1 MSKNTEVKCPSCK
14 EVFKVDDSVYTDIVK
29 QVRDQQFQDELN
41 NRLES
46 AQKEKQS
53 ALQLKESELKIA
65 FQQQLAEKQSAIEAL
80 KHKSKSELFDEVS
93 KKEKQ
98 LQELKSKID
107 RAETEKKLALSNAVK
122 DVEKER
128 DQLVND
134 VKLKEAEKQTAD
146 LDNKIQELL
155 NSAKSQA
162 ETISKNIVDKTAQ
175 AISSKEKNSLER
187 IKQIEISA
195 IQSIKN
201 QASIELNNMITN
213 YLSNLS
219 DSDRN
224 KVLEKSVSDFK
235 SIN

>member
-1 MSKNTEVKCPSCK
+1 MFEDPKFWLLVSFVLFVILMIKP
-14 EVFKVDDSVYTDIVK
+14 FKSMLIGGL
-29 QVRDQQFQDELN
+29 DQ
-41 NRLES
+41 
-46 AQKEKQS
+46 
-53 ALQLKESELKIA
+53 KI
-65 FQQQLAEKQSAIEAL
+65 EEI
-80 KHKSKSELFDEVS
+80 KSNINSS
-93 KKEKQ
+93 
-98 LQELKSKID
+98 LKSFSE
-107 RAETEKKLALSNAVK
+107 AE
-122 DVEKER
+122 
-128 DQLVND
+128 
-134 VKLKEAEKQTAD
+134 VKLKEAEKQTED

-187 IKQIEISA
+187 IKQIQISA

-201 QASIELNNMITN
+201 QASIELNSMITN

>member
-1 MSKNTEVKCPSCK
+1 MFEDPKFWLTVSFILFVILMIKP
-14 EVFKVDDSVYTDIVK
+14 FKSMMIGGL
-29 QVRDQQFQDELN
+29 DQ
-41 NRLES
+41 
-46 AQKEKQS
+46 
-53 ALQLKESELKIA
+53 KI
-65 FQQQLAEKQSAIEAL
+65 EEI
-80 KHKSKSELFDEVS
+80 KSNINSS
-93 KKEKQ
+93 
-98 LQELKSKID
+98 LKSFSE
-107 RAETEKKLALSNAVK
+107 AEI
-122 DVEKER
+122 
-128 DQLVND
+128 
-134 VKLKEAEKQTAD
+134 KLKEAEKQTED
-146 LDNKIQELL
+146 LDNKIQELI

-201 QASIELNNMITN
+201 QASIELNSMITN

-235 SIN
+235 SLN

>member
-1 MSKNTEVKCPSCK
+1 MFEDPKFWLLVSFVLFVILMIKP
-14 EVFKVDDSVYTDIVK
+14 FKSMLIGGL
-29 QVRDQQFQDELN
+29 DQ
-41 NRLES
+41 
-46 AQKEKQS
+46 
-53 ALQLKESELKIA
+53 KI
-65 FQQQLAEKQSAIEAL
+65 EEI
-80 KHKSKSELFDEVS
+80 KSNINSS
-93 KKEKQ
+93 
-98 LQELKSKID
+98 LKSFSD
-107 RAETEKKLALSNAVK
+107 AET
-122 DVEKER
+122 
-128 DQLVND
+128 
-134 VKLKEAEKQTAD
+134 KLKEAEKQTAD
-146 LDNKIQELL
+146 LDNKIQELI

>member
-1 MSKNTEVKCPSCK
+1 MFEDPKFWLLVSFVLFVILMIKP
-14 EVFKVDDSVYTDIVK
+14 FKSMLIGGL
-29 QVRDQQFQDELN
+29 DQ
-41 NRLES
+41 
-46 AQKEKQS
+46 
-53 ALQLKESELKIA
+53 KI
-65 FQQQLAEKQSAIEAL
+65 EEI
-80 KHKSKSELFDEVS
+80 KSNINSS
-93 KKEKQ
+93 
-98 LQELKSKID
+98 LKSFSD
-107 RAETEKKLALSNAVK
+107 AET
-122 DVEKER
+122 
-128 DQLVND
+128 
-134 VKLKEAEKQTAD
+134 KLKEAEKQTAD

-224 KVLEKSVSDFK
+224 KVLEKSVIDFK

>member
-1 MSKNTEVKCPSCK
+1 MFEDPKFWLLVSFVLFVILMIKP
-14 EVFKVDDSVYTDIVK
+14 FKSMLIGGL
-29 QVRDQQFQDELN
+29 DQ
-41 NRLES
+41 
-46 AQKEKQS
+46 
-53 ALQLKESELKIA
+53 KI
-65 FQQQLAEKQSAIEAL
+65 EEI
-80 KHKSKSELFDEVS
+80 KSNINSS
-93 KKEKQ
+93 
-98 LQELKSKID
+98 LKSFSD
-107 RAETEKKLALSNAVK
+107 AET
-122 DVEKER
+122 
-128 DQLVND
+128 
-134 VKLKEAEKQTAD
+134 KLKEAEKQTAD

-162 ETISKNIVDKTAQ
+162 ETLSKNIVDKTAQ
-175 AISSKEKNSLER
+175 SISSKEKNSLER

>member
-1 MSKNTEVKCPSCK
+1 MFEDPKFWLLVSFVLFVILMIKP
-14 EVFKVDDSVYTDIVK
+14 FKSMLIGGL
-29 QVRDQQFQDELN
+29 DQ
-41 NRLES
+41 
-46 AQKEKQS
+46 
-53 ALQLKESELKIA
+53 KI
-65 FQQQLAEKQSAIEAL
+65 EEI
-80 KHKSKSELFDEVS
+80 KSNINSS
-93 KKEKQ
+93 
-98 LQELKSKID
+98 LKSFSD
-107 RAETEKKLALSNAVK
+107 AET
-122 DVEKER
+122 
-128 DQLVND
+128 
-134 VKLKEAEKQTAD
+134 KLKEAEKQTAD
-146 LDNKIQELL
+146 LDNKILELL

-175 AISSKEKNSLER
+175 AISSKERNSLER

>member
-1 MSKNTEVKCPSCK
+1 MFEDPKFWLLVSFVLFVILMIKP
-14 EVFKVDDSVYTDIVK
+14 FKSMLIGGL
-29 QVRDQQFQDELN
+29 DQ
-41 NRLES
+41 
-46 AQKEKQS
+46 
-53 ALQLKESELKIA
+53 KI
-65 FQQQLAEKQSAIEAL
+65 EEI
-80 KHKSKSELFDEVS
+80 KSNINSS
-93 KKEKQ
+93 
-98 LQELKSKID
+98 LKSFSD
-107 RAETEKKLALSNAVK
+107 AET
-122 DVEKER
+122 
-128 DQLVND
+128 
-134 VKLKEAEKQTAD
+134 KLKEAEKQTAD

-162 ETISKNIVDKTAQ
+162 ETLSKNIVDKTAQ

-201 QASIELNNMITN
+201 QASIELNSMITN

>member
-1 MSKNTEVKCPSCK
+1 MFEDPKFWLTVSFILFVILMIKP
-14 EVFKVDDSVYTDIVK
+14 FKSMMIGGL
-29 QVRDQQFQDELN
+29 DQ
-41 NRLES
+41 
-46 AQKEKQS
+46 
-53 ALQLKESELKIA
+53 KI
-65 FQQQLAEKQSAIEAL
+65 EEI
-80 KHKSKSELFDEVS
+80 KSNINSS
-93 KKEKQ
+93 
-98 LQELKSKID
+98 LKSFSE
-107 RAETEKKLALSNAVK
+107 AE
-122 DVEKER
+122 
-128 DQLVND
+128 
-134 VKLKEAEKQTAD
+134 VKLKEAEKQTED

-175 AISSKEKNSLER
+175 TISSKEKNSLER

-201 QASIELNNMITN
+201 QASIELNSMITN
-213 YLSNLS
+213 YLANLS

>member
-1 MSKNTEVKCPSCK
+1 MFEDPKFWLLVSFILFVILMIKP
-14 EVFKVDDSVYTDIVK
+14 FKSLLIGGLDQKIEEIKSNINSSLSSFSDS
-29 QVRDQQFQDELN
+29 
-41 NRLES
+41 
-46 AQKEKQS
+46 
-53 ALQLKESELKIA
+53 
-65 FQQQLAEKQSAIEAL
+65 
-80 KHKSKSELFDEVS
+80 
-93 KKEKQ
+93 
-98 LQELKSKID
+98 
-107 RAETEKKLALSNAVK
+107 ET
-122 DVEKER
+122 
-128 DQLVND
+128 
-134 VKLKEAEKQTAD
+134 KLKEAEKQTAD

-201 QASIELNNMITN
+201 QASIELNSMITN

>member
-1 MSKNTEVKCPSCK
+1 MFEDPKFWLLVSFVLFVILMIKP
-14 EVFKVDDSVYTDIVK
+14 FKSMLIGGL
-29 QVRDQQFQDELN
+29 DQ
-41 NRLES
+41 
-46 AQKEKQS
+46 
-53 ALQLKESELKIA
+53 KI
-65 FQQQLAEKQSAIEAL
+65 EEI
-80 KHKSKSELFDEVS
+80 KSNINSS
-93 KKEKQ
+93 
-98 LQELKSKID
+98 LKSFSD
-107 RAETEKKLALSNAVK
+107 AET
-122 DVEKER
+122 
-128 DQLVND
+128 
-134 VKLKEAEKQTAD
+134 KLKEAEKQTAD

-162 ETISKNIVDKTAQ
+162 ETLSKNIVDKTAQ

-219 DSDRN
+219 DSDRK

>member
-1 MSKNTEVKCPSCK
+1 MFEDPKFWLLVSFVLFVILMIKP
-14 EVFKVDDSVYTDIVK
+14 FKSMLIGGL
-29 QVRDQQFQDELN
+29 DQ
-41 NRLES
+41 
-46 AQKEKQS
+46 
-53 ALQLKESELKIA
+53 KI
-65 FQQQLAEKQSAIEAL
+65 EEI
-80 KHKSKSELFDEVS
+80 KSNINSS
-93 KKEKQ
+93 
-98 LQELKSKID
+98 LKSFSD
-107 RAETEKKLALSNAVK
+107 AET
-122 DVEKER
+122 
-128 DQLVND
+128 
-134 VKLKEAEKQTAD
+134 KLKEAEKQTAD

-235 SIN
+235 SLN